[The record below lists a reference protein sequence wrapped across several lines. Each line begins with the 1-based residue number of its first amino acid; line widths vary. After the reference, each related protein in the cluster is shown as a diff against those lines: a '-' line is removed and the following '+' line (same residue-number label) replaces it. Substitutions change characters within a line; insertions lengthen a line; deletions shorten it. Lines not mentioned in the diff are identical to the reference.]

1 MANQAYNGQPINIQF
16 DYEGEGTMDS
26 KLVQLSESAAK
37 DPTTWLKNGIYRIGN
52 GQPVF
57 TQDGKALIYIGRNGN
72 ATDIADDT
80 KWIKFTSTADV
91 QAMIANGISASMQP
105 FHIVDADISATPT
118 DNVEAG
124 NAYIVGTSFTIA
136 ASDILT
142 GVERTTEV
150 GDILIAVDVEE
161 ETEENGETV
170 TNTVT
175 KFAVMQTNID
185 TNALPIVGQSMALPS
200 GASGYGNM
208 VYAQDSNG
216 KTILMPSGYSH
227 TDFMRLMKDFL
238 GIGSPYAAFSMGNGS
253 SLSANAKGGLLGLLM
268 RWAPDKQ
275 DLGGFSEGRVTSA
288 HHFLDDCEKN
298 LLLSMVSTGIVVGND
313 EDDFIAAVQAMDTR
327 VGNYSPAYS
336 WESPMEF
343 VMNFRLATG
352 SESLAANFFGF
363 TKSLPYVRGLWEKG
377 RTYGSKGVIR
387 FKNYDLAGTLSSPC
401 VEYTYDM
408 DAKVLSYQ
416 KFIEVT
422 VNS

>member
-26 KLVQLSESAAK
+26 KLVQLSETAAK

-57 TQDGKALIYIGRNGN
+57 TQDGKLLLYIGRNGN

-91 QAMIANGISASMQP
+91 QAMIGNGISASMQP
-105 FHIVDADISATPT
+105 FHIVDTDISATPT

-136 ASDILT
+136 ESDILT
-142 GVERTTEV
+142 GVARTTEV

-161 ETEENGETV
+161 ETEDNGETV

-185 TNALPIVGQSMALPS
+185 FDELRLRFLVPGGNFSPS
-200 GASGYGNM
+200 GVYNPVLSGVESGGQK
-208 VYAQDSNG
+208 VAV
-216 KTILMPSGYSH
+216 PSSVLGMFELENFY
-227 TDFMRLMKDFL
+227 KDYK
-238 GIGSPYAAFSMGNGS
+238 GIGTAPARALSSSQDKNSLAALLHQWDGS
-253 SLSANAKGGLLGLLM
+253 TLDWGDFEKSRYTVRK
-268 RWAPDKQ
+268 
-275 DLGGFSEGRVTSA
+275 
-288 HHFLDDCEKN
+288 HFLDDFEKVHM
-298 LLLSMVSTGIVVGND
+298 LAMVDSGIRVGTD
-313 EDDFIAAVQAMDTR
+313 EDAFITAVLALER
-327 VGNYSPAYS
+327 NHSYS
-336 WESPMEF
+336 SPLEF
-343 VMNFRLATG
+343 VMTFHPEAN

-363 TKSLPYVRGLWEKG
+363 TKSMLCVRGVWEKG
-377 RTYGSKGVIR
+377 RAYGSKGVIH
-387 FKNYDLAGTLSSPC
+387 FKNYDLAGTLSNPC

-408 DAKVLSYQ
+408 DTKVLSYQ

-422 VNS
+422 VSNS

>member
-26 KLVQLSESAAK
+26 KLVQLSETAAK

-57 TQDGKALIYIGRNGN
+57 TQNGKLLLYIGRNGN

-80 KWIKFTSTADV
+80 KWLKFTTTADV
-91 QAMIANGISASMQP
+91 QAMIGNGISASMQP

-185 TNALPIVGQSMALPS
+185 FDDLRLRFLVSGGNFNPS
-200 GASGYGNM
+200 GVSYPVLYGVESGGQK
-208 VYAQDSNG
+208 VA
-216 KTILMPSGYSH
+216 IPSSVLGMSDLDNFY
-227 TDFMRLMKDFL
+227 KDYK
-238 GIGSPYAAFSMGNGS
+238 GIGAAPNRALSSSQDKNSLAALLQQWNGS
-253 SLSANAKGGLLGLLM
+253 TLDWGDFEKSRYTVRK
-268 RWAPDKQ
+268 
-275 DLGGFSEGRVTSA
+275 
-288 HHFLDDCEKN
+288 HFLDDFEKVHM
-298 LLLSMVSTGIVVGND
+298 LAMVDSGIRVGTD
-313 EDDFIAAVQAMDTR
+313 EDAFITAVLALERNHSYD
-327 VGNYSPAYS
+327 SPL
-336 WESPMEF
+336 EF
-343 VMNFRLATG
+343 VMTFFSEAN

-363 TKSLPYVRGLWEKG
+363 TKSMLCVRGVWEKG
-377 RTYGSKGVIR
+377 RESGTKGVIH
-387 FKNYDLAGTLSSPC
+387 FKNYDLAGTLSNPC

-408 DAKVLSYQ
+408 DTKVLSYTAM
-416 KFIEVT
+416 KEV
-422 VNS
+422 VVSNS

>member
-1 MANQAYNGQPINIQF
+1 MANQAYNGQPVNISF
-16 DYEGEGTMDS
+16 DYEGEGTLDS

-57 TQDGKALIYIGRNGN
+57 TQDGKLLLYIGRNGN

-80 KWIKFTSTADV
+80 KWLKFTTTADV
-91 QAMIANGISASMQP
+91 QAMIGNGISASMQP

-142 GVERTTEV
+142 GVSRKTEV

-185 TNALPIVGQSMALPS
+185 FDELRLRFIVPGGNFSPS
-200 GASGYGNM
+200 GVCCPILSGTESDGQK
-208 VYAQDSNG
+208 VAV
-216 KTILMPSGYSH
+216 PSSVLGLPDLENFY
-227 TDFMRLMKDFL
+227 KDYK
-238 GIGSPYAAFSMGNGS
+238 GIGTAPIRALSPSQDKNSLAA
-253 SLSANAKGGLLGLLM
+253 LLQQWDGATLDWGDFEKS
-268 RWAPDKQ
+268 RHTARK
-275 DLGGFSEGRVTSA
+275 
-288 HHFLDDCEKN
+288 HFLDDFEKVH
-298 LLLSMVSTGIVVGND
+298 LLAMVDTGIQVGTD
-313 EDDFIAAVQAMDTR
+313 EDAFITAVLALER
-327 VGNYSPAYS
+327 NHSYS
-336 WESPMEF
+336 SPLEF
-343 VMNFRLATG
+343 VMLVKGHNNTLD
-352 SESLAANFFGF
+352 ENFFGF
-363 TKSLPYVRGLWEKG
+363 TKSLPSVRGVWEKG
-377 RTYGSKGVIR
+377 RGYGSKGVIH

-401 VEYTYDM
+401 VEYTYDL
-408 DAKVLSYQ
+408 DTKTLSYQ

-422 VNS
+422 VS

>member
-57 TQDGKALIYIGRNGN
+57 TQDGKMLLYIGRNGN

-80 KWIKFTSTADV
+80 KWLKFTTTADV
-91 QAMIANGISASMQP
+91 QAMIGNGISASMQP

-142 GVERTTEV
+142 GVSRKTEV

-185 TNALPIVGQSMALPS
+185 FDELRLRFIVPGGNFSPS
-200 GASGYGNM
+200 GVYYPVLFGTESGGQKVAVPSSVLGLSDLENFYKDYKG
-208 VYAQDSNG
+208 VGTAPTRVLSSSQDKNS
-216 KTILMPSGYSH
+216 L
-227 TDFMRLMKDFL
+227 
-238 GIGSPYAAFSMGNGS
+238 AALLQQWNGS
-253 SLSANAKGGLLGLLM
+253 TLDWDDFEKSRYTARK
-268 RWAPDKQ
+268 
-275 DLGGFSEGRVTSA
+275 
-288 HHFLDDCEKN
+288 HFLDDFEKVH
-298 LLLSMVSTGIVVGND
+298 LLAMVDTGIQVGTD
-313 EDDFIAAVQAMDTR
+313 EDAFITAVLALER
-327 VGNYSPAYS
+327 NHSYS
-336 WESPMEF
+336 SPLEF
-343 VMNFRLATG
+343 VMQFRLATG

-363 TKSLPYVRGLWEKG
+363 TKSMPCVRALWQKG
-377 RTYGSKGVIR
+377 RGTLKGTIH
-387 FKNYDLAGTLSSPC
+387 FKNYDLAGTLSNPC

-408 DAKVLSYQ
+408 DTKVLSYQ

>member
-37 DPTTWLKNGIYRIGN
+37 DPTTWLKNGIYRIGD
-52 GQPVF
+52 GQPVY
-57 TQDGKALIYIGRNGN
+57 TQDGKALIYIGRKGN

-80 KWIKFTSTADV
+80 KWVKLTSTADV

-118 DNVEAG
+118 VNVEAG
-124 NAYIVGTSFTIA
+124 NAYIVGTAFTIA

-161 ETEENGETV
+161 ETEEGGETV

-185 TNALPIVGQSMALPS
+185 TGALPIVGQSMTLPS
-200 GASGYGNM
+200 GNTGFGNM
-208 VYAQDSNG
+208 VYAQDSGG
-216 KTILMPSGYSH
+216 KTILLPTGFAY
-227 TDFMRLMKDFL
+227 TDFQRLMKDFL
-238 GIGSPYAAFSMGNGS
+238 GTGSPYAVFSYGDGS
-253 SLSANAKGGLLGLLM
+253 SLSSYAKGGLLGLLF

-275 DLGGFSEGRVTSA
+275 DLGGFSEGRITSA

-313 EDDFIAAVQAMDTR
+313 EDNFIAAVQAMNTR
-327 VGNYSPAYS
+327 VGNSSPAYS
-336 WESPMEF
+336 WPSPMEF
-343 VMNFRLATG
+343 VMNFPLATG

-377 RTYGSKGVIR
+377 REYGSKGVIR
-387 FKNYDLAGTLSSPC
+387 FKNYDLEGTLSTPC
-401 VEYTYDM
+401 VEYTYDL
-408 DAKVLSYQ
+408 DTKVLSYQ

-422 VNS
+422 VS